1 MINDW
6 DNPLLPIYPKYREVK
21 LPPSTI
27 NQTKKDLIGLLMEA
41 PSISPI
47 NYISDGIYDR
57 VLTNFTEHAKELNIP
72 DHDQYDWN
80 RVPVNDLFL
89 KKTIYLQ
96 KPNKE
101 IRQKIKFFQTKDGR
115 LKNKYNWINVVKLSL
130 YFYRSGTDPKIV
142 AYTFGDRYGDRLI
155 KPFKILKHDWEKI
168 KLRLPLN
175 KFNIIAN
182 LSSSYIDWE
191 CKICGLRGY
200 SNSESELAIIPSN
213 ALTCDEVK
221 IRNII
226 I

>member
-6 DNPLLPIYPKYREVK
+6 DNPLLPYYPKYKNVT

-41 PSISPI
+41 PSITPI

-80 RVPVNDLFL
+80 RVPVNDLYL

-101 IRQKIKFFQTKDGR
+101 IRQKIKFFRIKDGSF
-115 LKNKYNWINVVKLSL
+115 KSKYNWINVVKLSL

-168 KLRLPLN
+168 KSQFSRVG
-175 KFNIIAN
+175 I
-182 LSSSYIDWE
+182 SHSYIDWE

-213 ALTCDEVK
+213 ALTCDEVN